1 MTETSVYSNELTMS
15 AGTNYTKHIKEFMT
29 LHGLHKI
36 IGFSG
41 GSDDRLP
48 GISPEDELHQ
58 QFKVFRSSFD
68 RRIVRDALSVLR
80 GHRVAILT
88 GGTKWGVP
96 ETACTMAKEMGFRT
110 IGVFPK
116 AGRKY
121 AMDDS
126 LLDLAICVDPLMGES
141 RWGDE
146 CPVWVSLC
154 DGIIVIGGGAGT
166 LTECAH
172 IQKINEALVKYN
184 RMPKYI
190 VPIHGTGG
198 VAEQLSQ
205 IWAKPEIKAV
215 SMPADRVHNGADAAN
230 ILIDCLHLYDY
241 YDHHYHL
248 DHDHYQDINM

>member
-1 MTETSVYSNELTMS
+1 MPNKRNYKNAITLS
-15 AGTNYTKHIKEFMT
+15 AGKNYSQHIRDFMSR
-29 LHGLHKI
+29 HGLHKV

-41 GSDDRLP
+41 GSDDKLP
-48 GISPEDELHQ
+48 GIPSGDNLQE
-58 QFKVFRSSFD
+58 QFKSFRGDFD
-68 RRIVRDALSVLR
+68 KRIVTDALSVLQ

-96 ETACTMAKEMGFRT
+96 ETACKTAKDLGFKT
-110 IGVFPK
+110 IGVFPR

-126 LLDLAICVDPLMGES
+126 LLDLSICVDPLMGES

-172 IQKINEALVKYN
+172 IQKINEALVKYHHI
-184 RMPKYI
+184 PKYI
-190 VPIHGTGG
+190 VPIHNTGG
-198 VAEQLSQ
+198 VAHLLSH
-205 IWAKPEIKAV
+205 IWAKPEIKTL

-230 ILIDCLHLYDY
+230 ILVDRLHLYDF
-241 YDHHYHL
+241 YDHHYHN
-248 DHDHYQDINM
+248 DHHNIHKYN